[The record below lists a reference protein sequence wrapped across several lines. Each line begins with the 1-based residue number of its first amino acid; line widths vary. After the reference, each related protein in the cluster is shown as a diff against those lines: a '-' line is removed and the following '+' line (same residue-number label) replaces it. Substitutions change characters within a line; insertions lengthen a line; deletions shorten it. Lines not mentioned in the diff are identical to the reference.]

1 MKKRNKNILYAVF
14 ILSIIG
20 NIITISLDTYPYLYP
35 KVKNKYFPEN
45 TLHIIERNTSELIL
59 DQSVKMAE
67 SDKVYMIWSEPK
79 GVTSELMSINSSR
92 KSNELQTYNFPK
104 AFLLYGI
111 SEYLINKQDEDKL
124 IRFKIIFDK
133 LIDNNGEPSF
143 SLNRI
148 DQAPFGLAALN
159 LYEVFKEDKYL
170 KFSDRLY
177 EYILESNEDDGI
189 IPYRK
194 GSPIIYEDVLGMAVP
209 FLLEYYQLKKDESIL
224 RIAEE
229 QMIYYINYG
238 VDKET
243 FLPTHAVN
251 REEKIKI
258 GPTNWGRGIGWY
270 YIALA
275 NYYHYTGDFEEE
287 YLGLTNTLQS
297 LRNSDNLWSQFP
309 GGTDKFDASATTMF
323 MYSMLLNDKLF
334 YSNKQELLEL
344 LKPYIS
350 SKGEI
355 LQTSG
360 DTYGLN
366 NYSHS
371 FGKSELSQGF
381 LLLAL
386 SLIEG

>member
-297 LRNSDNLWSQFP
+297 LKNSDNLWSQFP
-309 GGTDKFDASATTMF
+309 GGGGRFDASA
-323 MYSMLLNDKLF
+323 SMVVC
-334 YSNKQELLEL
+334 
-344 LKPYIS
+344 
-350 SKGEI
+350 SKASPTI
-355 LQTSG
+355 NT
-360 DTYGLN
+360 
-366 NYSHS
+366 
-371 FGKSELSQGF
+371 
-381 LLLAL
+381 
-386 SLIEG
+386 